1 MVWHLILRM
10 RSTLMFSPG
19 IDLSLPVWLVAAAS
33 VIRGGVIRGPGICSV
48 HYIYSVSGLTYP
60 REEVPAAPSSPDL
73 VSQDPHLPS
82 FYFIWNPDKIW
93 NIFHCFSHFSKPTLR
108 CQSKIWFKCIK
119 DHREGEELTDSLSF
133 RLLCSPLL
141 SPDGVSPGWH
151 RLWLCSDTS
160 ARCWLPRV
168 PSQHLLTWFSH
179 LSLSRVLVTW
189 SLTWNVDF
197 IISC

>member
-1 MVWHLILRM
+1 MFCIL
-10 RSTLMFSPG
+10 
-19 IDLSLPVWLVAAAS
+19 
-33 VIRGGVIRGPGICSV
+33 
-48 HYIYSVSGLTYP
+48 YIYSDLGLLSP
-60 REEVPAAPSSPDL
+60 LLVQRCQLLPPAQTLSPKILTRYHSSSSEIL
-73 VSQDPHLPS
+73 IRSEISFTASAISANPHS
-82 FYFIWNPDKIW
+82 DV
-93 NIFHCFSHFSKPTLR
+93 R
-108 CQSKIWFKCIK
+108 AQSKIWFICIK

-160 ARCWLPRV
+160 ARCWLPRL
-168 PSQHLLTWFSH
+168 PSLHLLTWFSH